1 MAEFY
6 EDIDSGEEF
15 TEEVTPEP
23 TIETKI
29 PTKYQGKSIVD
40 IVAMHQEAEKLIGR
54 QGQEIGEVRK
64 LADELIK
71 SKFVK
76 DTPVEESVD
85 DTDFFVDPKKAIDR
99 AIENHPKIK
108 KAEESAAE
116 NEKFQNYQRLKSQH
130 PDMHEVSSSD
140 DFVEWVSKSKVRT
153 KLYEQA
159 DANFDFDAG
168 NELLSLYK
176 ELKGIRKEQSE
187 EVANIQETADR
198 NIKKAT
204 VSAGSSQEA
213 PKKIYRRADLMKL
226 LSTDPD
232 RYDAMQDEI
241 MRAYS
246 EGRVK

>member
-1 MAEFY
+1 LVVK
-6 EDIDSGEEF
+6 D
-15 TEEVTPEP
+15 
-23 TIETKI
+23 K
-29 PTKYQGKSIVD
+29 
-40 IVAMHQEAEKLIGR
+40 
-54 QGQEIGEVRK
+54 
-64 LADELIK
+64 IK
-71 SKFVK
+71 STFKEK
-76 DTPVEESVD
+76 KPVEESVDD

-99 AIENHPKIK
+99 AIESHPKIK
-108 KAEESAAE
+108 QAEEKAADYEKQRNYQLLKAE
-116 NEKFQNYQRLKSQH
+116 H
-130 PDMHEVSSSD
+130 PDMHEVVESD
-140 DFVEWVSKSKVRT
+140 DFVEWVAKSKIR
-153 KLYEQA
+153 KDLYMRA

-176 ELKGIRKEQSE
+176 ELKGIRKEQTT
-187 EVANIQETADR
+187 EVTEIRETADR
-198 NIKKAT
+198 NLRKAS

>member
-1 MAEFY
+1 MADFF
-6 EDIDSGEEF
+6 EEQDEEL
-15 TEEVTPEP
+15 TEEVNQVPATES
-23 TIETKI
+23 KI
-29 PTKYQGKSIVD
+29 PTKYQGKSIED

-76 DTPVEESVD
+76 EDKPVEESVD

-116 NEKFQNYQRLKSQH
+116 NEKFQNYQRLKQEH
-130 PDMHEVSSSD
+130 PDMHEISASE
-140 DFVEWVSKSKVRT
+140 DFVQWVTKSKVRT

-187 EVANIQETADR
+187 EVNLIQETANR
-198 NIKKAT
+198 NIQKAT